1 MKILRLKHTEI
12 DKQRWDKAIENSSF
26 PSIYALSWYLD
37 VVSPNWQA
45 LVSEDYAY
53 VFPLTVKQK
62 LKVQYLAVPP
72 FCQQLG
78 LFSAENC
85 DETTLK
91 KFISAIP
98 KTFVR
103 KDVLLNH
110 SNALLNDASVK
121 DNYVWRAKSY
131 SEAQQNYSTQ
141 IKRNLKKALG
151 NSLTIQSDIPAK
163 NIIAL
168 FENEKGKSIQ
178 KIDYSVLEKLCLECQ
193 KRSSLF
199 TSGVFNNSELISG
212 AIFFSFNQRWYL
224 IMLASNETGKELAG
238 STLLIDAV
246 IQQLST
252 QNISLDFEG
261 SNIPSLARFYKGFG
275 SENEAYQLYSKRFL

>member
-1 MKILRLKHTEI
+1 MKILHLKHTEI

-37 VVSPNWQA
+37 VVAPNWQA
-45 LVSEDYAY
+45 LVSEDYKY

-78 LFSAENC
+78 LFSAKNC

-151 NSLTIQSDIPAK
+151 NALTIQSDIPAK
-163 NIIAL
+163 NIIACL
-168 FENEKGKSIQ
+168 KMKKEN
-178 KIDYSVLEKLCLECQ
+178 
-193 KRSSLF
+193 
-199 TSGVFNNSELISG
+199 
-212 AIFFSFNQRWYL
+212 
-224 IMLASNETGKELAG
+224 
-238 STLLIDAV
+238 
-246 IQQLST
+246 LS
-252 QNISLDFEG
+252 
-261 SNIPSLARFYKGFG
+261 K
-275 SENEAYQLYSKRFL
+275 K